1 MTKKERSEDSVPQE
15 VSAQVK
21 AEAGGLAEARPEE
34 LPVTGVTASYEESSI
49 ESVPVMVP
57 PGVVE
62 EFGYT
67 IGITAWQNSRKIDA
81 LWCIN
86 QNRNSWVHVAG
97 IGWKKLSNKY
107 DSSAVGLTILGSSAK
122 LTQSPVNYRDEA
134 DGMIHE
140 MYVW

>member
-1 MTKKERSEDSVPQE
+1 
-15 VSAQVK
+15 
-21 AEAGGLAEARPEE
+21 AESGELAEARPEE
-34 LPVTGVTASYEESSI
+34 LPVTEMASSEEIGVDSAPLMT
-49 ESVPVMVP
+49 P
-57 PGVVE
+57 PGLVE
-62 EFGYT
+62 EVSYSTGVS
-67 IGITAWQNSRKIDA
+67 AWQNSRKIDA

-86 QNRNSWVHVAG
+86 QNRNSWVHVIG

-107 DSSAVGLTILGSSAK
+107 DSATVALTTLGSSAK